1 MSGFSPALPRSVSLA
16 NFPLLS
22 LRIFPCQA
30 YRFSLGELAFSL
42 VKLGI
47 LPPGGGGL
55 YRKLVG
61 VLYVMNIAFQS
72 FITLASP
79 IALCFFISWL
89 LERYAGAERWIYV
102 PFLIVGVLSGFYSM
116 VKFVIAAMSG
126 YERLESLQSGKGR
139 GSKNGKSGDA

>member
-1 MSGFSPALPRSVSLA
+1 MALA
-16 NFPLLS
+16 LLS
-22 LRIFPCQA
+22 LAPSALQISPCQA
-30 YRFSLGELAFSL
+30 YRFSLVKLAFSL

-61 VLYVMNIAFQS
+61 ALYVMNIVFQS

-89 LERYAGAERWIYV
+89 LERYAGAERWIYA
-102 PFLIVGVLSGFYSM
+102 PFLILGVLSGFYSM

-126 YERLESLQSGKGR
+126 YERLESEQAGKGR
-139 GSKNGKSGDA
+139 GSKNGKSDDA

>member
-1 MSGFSPALPRSVSLA
+1 M
-16 NFPLLS
+16 
-22 LRIFPCQA
+22 
-30 YRFSLGELAFSL
+30 
-42 VKLGI
+42 
-47 LPPGGGGL
+47 

-61 VLYVMNIAFQS
+61 VFYVMNIVFQS

-89 LERYAGAERWIYV
+89 LERYAGAERWIYA

-116 VKFVIAAMSG
+116 VKFVIVAMSG
-126 YERLESLQSGKGR
+126 YERLESEQAGKGR